1 MEIRD
6 GAAQRKSRSR
16 PDVIRRR
23 TRRPLVDTTAPHA
36 AAFPAS
42 GKARFIPGIGLVV
55 DGGGLES

>member
-6 GAAQRKSRSR
+6 GAAPRKNLD
-16 PDVIRRR
+16 PVGKALVA
-23 TRRPLVDTTAPHA
+23 TPLQSVDTTAPHA